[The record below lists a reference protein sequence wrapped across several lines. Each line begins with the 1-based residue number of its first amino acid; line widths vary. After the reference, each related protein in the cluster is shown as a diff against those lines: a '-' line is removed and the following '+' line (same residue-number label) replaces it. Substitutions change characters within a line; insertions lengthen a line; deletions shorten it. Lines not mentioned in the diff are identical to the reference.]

1 MSVKHSLHSNA
12 FNFMSFIQ
20 GGVDPRT
27 GQYTMKIELPD
38 LCANTLLGPEFTP
51 TLSFSPLNI
60 IDSGYGA
67 GWTLQLSQY
76 TPDNQV
82 LALGTGETY
91 RITDR
96 NAQPMVLA
104 EQKLVNFK
112 VYRDSDDAF
121 RIEHRSGLVEI
132 LTRQGSNQAPVFLP
146 ARLFSAQGQSLAFT
160 YRLFN
165 SQHPV
170 LDSISD
176 DTQQNDGKRRILF
189 QTARTANAVVLKL
202 HPFVGADGAPL
213 VTYDMQLKE
222 DDQRVERISVLGEA
236 QGKQVEQA
244 RWDMMYVRTHGHLC
258 LSRVTTPTGA
268 VEMLSYADAGHQF
281 PAGSGRPSPLPRVTR
296 HQIEP
301 GAGQPL
307 VDVDYRYPGA
317 HNFIGGGTSLPWRDD
332 GLDNLYKLADSDT
345 YEYQSVEVWKQ
356 EGQEIRSITRTF
368 NRYHL
373 LTEVKTLQGNC
384 QQTSATGYTINAGGF
399 HRQPPTFQLPTEET
413 RRWVVVGSEV
423 PARSESV
430 ISTYD
435 NHGNVLTRK
444 EANGIEVRN
453 EWFQAAEQEG
463 HPHDPSGFVRHLKS
477 TTTYPASDGQGLA
490 PVLSRRFSYVAY
502 APLDDAEQPGPRL
515 TVPWFEVESETLVD
529 VDDGERWL
537 ECARYEYEHQAAS
550 CMGRV
555 REKTVQYPA
564 GPEDPPEA
572 TLDTVTHYD
581 YSTPLSTYTRQ
592 SVLHTLETLTGY
604 DGEVK
609 QTTLEHSLHTGQP
622 LLNRDDND
630 VEIRYEYDPLQ
641 RVTQETVAPG
651 KPHEATRRYTYFLRD
666 SANGVPEQWQFDVKG
681 VKTITYLDGLNR
693 VVEEQRMDVDHPLLG
708 ETLRQTYRAGYD
720 ALGQMQTQTEI
731 DWLGDQQLELTSTF
745 EYDDWGEQ
753 DCVVGPD
760 GVREY
765 TRTDPVGTPASKG
778 PVITQWREVLDE
790 QGNLVSSGITVT
802 WLNLFDKPTRI
813 ERFAPGK
820 LEPAD
825 AISLQRNQYDGL
837 GRLFEESVGMAGK
850 PQRVNRY
857 TYDAFERLVIHTL
870 PDAAQVRRSFA
881 AHSREDL
888 PTRISVSSSRGGDQ
902 LLGEQGFDGLNRR
915 ISATTGGRLQRFE
928 YEPGQRKPC
937 WVTMPSGERVHYEY
951 QPSLSE
957 QPTVRTVGGVT
968 TRFTHD
974 PQNARLIDCEI
985 PDLRLTRD
993 HFSNGD
999 VKVERRWVE
1008 GEAAPFEM
1016 RYDYSYRSR
1025 LLAYQDVLGQVQS
1038 NDYDAL
1044 GQLKRTTLYAALT
1057 DQPLLQAHFSY
1068 DLFGRLHTTTT
1079 RDMASDQALRTQ
1091 LRYDPHD
1098 REDLRTF
1105 EFGRFALDE
1114 DTGEWVFVAEH
1125 TQTLSQAYDDV
1136 DKLVLR
1142 VLSDETGVLREESYK
1157 YDLRGRL
1164 TDYNC
1169 AGEQCPIDPYGQQI
1183 KTQLFRLDA
1192 IDNIDLLTTTAAD
1205 NSRSRIIYKFE
1216 NAADPAQLTSIEH
1229 SSLPA
1234 VQLRYDANGNLIQ
1247 DEAGRT
1253 LTYDALNRLQ
1263 SVDGPTGA
1271 ARYHYDPEDVLSG
1284 MSQ

>member
-38 LCANTLLGPEFTP
+38 LCANTLLGPELTP
-51 TLSFSPLNI
+51 TLSFSPLNV
-60 IDSGYGA
+60 IDSGYGL

-146 ARLFSAQGQSLAFT
+146 TRLYSAQGHSLVFT

-170 LDSISD
+170 LDAISD
-176 DTQQNDGKRRILF
+176 DILQNDGTRRILF
-189 QTARTANAVVLKL
+189 QTARTANAVALKL
-202 HPFVGADGAPL
+202 HPFVGTDGTPL
-213 VTYDMQLKE
+213 VTYEMQLKG
-222 DDQRVERISVLGEA
+222 DDRRVERISVQGED

-244 RWDMMYVRTHGHLC
+244 RWDMVYVRTHGHLC
-258 LSRVTTPTGA
+258 LSQVTTPTGA

-281 PAGSGRPSPLPRVTR
+281 PAGSSRPSPLPRVTR
-296 HQIEP
+296 HRTDP

-332 GLDNLYKLADSDT
+332 GLDNLYKLADNDT
-345 YEYQSVEVWKQ
+345 YEYQSVEVLKQ
-356 EGQEIRSITRTF
+356 EDQEIRSITRTF
-368 NRYHL
+368 NRFHL
-373 LTEVKTLQGNC
+373 LTEETTLQGNC
-384 QQTSATGYTINAGGF
+384 QQSSITGYNLNAGGF
-399 HRQPPTFQLPTEET
+399 NRQPPTFQLPTAEI
-413 RRWVVVGSEV
+413 RQWAVVGSEV

-430 ISTYD
+430 TSTHD
-435 NHGNVLTRK
+435 NHGNVLTHK
-444 EANGIEVRN
+444 QANGIEVCN
-453 EWFQAAEQEG
+453 EWFQAAGEEG

-477 TTTYPASDGQGLA
+477 KTTYPASDGLGSA
-490 PVLSRRFSYVAY
+490 PVLSQRFSYVAH
-502 APLDDAEQPGPRL
+502 APIDDAEQPGARL
-515 TVPWFEVESETLVD
+515 TAPWFEVESETLVD
-529 VDDGERWL
+529 VGNGESWL
-537 ECARYEYEHQAAS
+537 ECTRYEYEHQAAN

-564 GPEDPPEA
+564 GPGEPPEA
-572 TLDTVTHYD
+572 TLDTVTCYD
-581 YSTPLSTYTRQ
+581 YSTPLNTYVGQ
-592 SVLHTLETLTGY
+592 SVLQTVETLTGY

-609 QTTLEHSLHTGQP
+609 QITLEHSLHTGQP
-622 LLNRDDND
+622 LLNLDDND
-630 VEIRYEYDPLQ
+630 VEIRYEYDALQ
-641 RVTQETVAPG
+641 RVIHETVAPG
-651 KPHEATRRYTYFLRD
+651 KPHAATRSYTYFLRD
-666 SANGVPEQWQFDVKG
+666 TANGVPEQWQFDVKG

-693 VVEEQRMDVDHPLLG
+693 VIEEQRMDVDHPLLG
-708 ETLRQTYRAGYD
+708 EALRQTYRAEYN
-720 ALGQMQTQTEI
+720 ALGQLQTQTEI
-731 DWLGDQQLELTSTF
+731 DWLDDRQLELTSTF

-778 PVITQWREVLDE
+778 PVTTEWREVLDE
-790 QGNLVSSGITVT
+790 EGNPVSSGVTVT

-813 ERFAPGK
+813 ERFSPGK
-820 LEPAD
+820 LEPAV

-837 GRLFEESVGMAGK
+837 GRLSQESVGMEDK
-850 PQRVNRY
+850 PQRINRY
-857 TYDAFERLVIHTL
+857 AYDAFERLVTHTL
-870 PDAAQVRRSFA
+870 PDAAEVRRSFA

-888 PTRISVSSSRGGDQ
+888 PTRISVSTTRYGDQ
-902 LLGEQGFDGLNRR
+902 LLGEQGFDGLDRR
-915 ISATTGGRLQRFE
+915 VSATTGGRLQRFE
-928 YEPGQRKPC
+928 YKPGQRKPS
-937 WVTMPSGERVHYEY
+937 WVTMPSGERVHYQY

-957 QPTVRTVGGVT
+957 QPTERTVDGIT
-968 TRFTHD
+968 THFTHD
-974 PQNARLIDCEI
+974 PQNARLIDCDI
-985 PDLRLTRD
+985 PDLRLSRD
-993 HFSNGD
+993 YFSNGD
-999 VKVERRWVE
+999 VKVEKRWIE

-1016 RYDYSYRSR
+1016 HYDYSYRSR
-1025 LLAYQDVLGQVQS
+1025 LLEYQDVLGQLQC

-1044 GQLKRTTLYAALT
+1044 GRLECTTLYAALT
-1057 DQPLLQAHFSY
+1057 DQPLLKAHFSY
-1068 DLFGRLHTTTT
+1068 DAFGRLHTTTT
-1079 RDMASDQALRTQ
+1079 RDMASDQALRTL
-1091 LRYDPHD
+1091 LRYDPYD

-1105 EFGRFALDE
+1105 EYGRFVLDP
-1114 DTGEWVFVAEH
+1114 DTGEWAFVAEH

-1142 VLSDETGVLREESYK
+1142 VLADETGVLREESYK

-1164 TDYNC
+1164 TDHNC
-1169 AGEQCPIDPYGQQI
+1169 TGEQCPIDPYGQQI

-1192 IDNIDLLTTTAAD
+1192 IDNIELLTTTAAD
-1205 NSRSRIIYKFE
+1205 NSRSRVVYKFL
-1216 NAADPAQLTSIEH
+1216 NTADPAQLTDIEH

-1234 VQLRYDANGNLIQ
+1234 VQLHYDANGNLIQ

-1253 LTYDALNRLQ
+1253 LRYDALNRLQ